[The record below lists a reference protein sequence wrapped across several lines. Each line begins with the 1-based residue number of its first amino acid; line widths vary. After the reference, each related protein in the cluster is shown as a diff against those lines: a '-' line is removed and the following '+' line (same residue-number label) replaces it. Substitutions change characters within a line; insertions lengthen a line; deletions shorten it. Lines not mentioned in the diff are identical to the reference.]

1 MKKTMN
7 NYKITDWRDP
17 KGRFAKKNR
26 QKGNVKIVLLLIV
39 IAIIGILY
47 FKSHGTNIE
56 PWQLVTKGETVQKP
70 ADTAELTAEQEADL
84 KKQYELAKQETALM
98 NKKTKLDADYKAES
112 TRIESE
118 LESIR
123 EQQTSFK

>member
-1 MKKTMN
+1 MKIID
-7 NYKITDWRDP
+7 YRDP
-17 KGRFAKKNR
+17 KGRYARKSR

-39 IAIIGILY
+39 VAIIGVLY

-56 PWQLVTKGETVQKP
+56 PWQLITKSETVEKQ
-70 ADTAELTAEQEADL
+70 DTVELTAEQEADL
-84 KKQYELAKQETALM
+84 KNQYELAKQETALM
-98 NKKTKLDADYKAES
+98 NKKEKLDADYKAES
-112 TRIESE
+112 VRIEGE